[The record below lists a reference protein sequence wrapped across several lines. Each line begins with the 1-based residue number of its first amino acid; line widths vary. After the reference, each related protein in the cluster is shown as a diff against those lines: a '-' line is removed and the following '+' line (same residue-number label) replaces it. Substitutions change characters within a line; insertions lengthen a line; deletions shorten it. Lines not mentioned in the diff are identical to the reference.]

1 VKTSVSLLGSP
12 AILRDGQPAPA
23 PKGRKTWA
31 LLAYL
36 LLSDGP
42 ASRRHLAELLFAD
55 ADDPLG
61 TLRWNLA
68 QLRRALDGVATIE
81 GDPVELILA
90 PDVEIDVRDGAQT
103 GGELLEGMEFGASP
117 AFESWLVVARGRYAG
132 RIVAV
137 LHDSALDELAAGNPD
152 RAAELAARL
161 VAVDPFDEGHHELLV
176 RSLAARGDRAGALS
190 QAEACRR
197 LFRRELG
204 VEPSPAVRRAA
215 GPGVEGASAPGS
227 RAAAR
232 APLEAGAAA
241 VGAGA
246 AEHGVGLMRQ
256 ACAEASAS
264 GDGALHARSLLALG
278 SALVHAVRG
287 RDEEGALFLHEALA
301 AAEAVGERE
310 VLVGALREL
319 AYTDIQAG
327 RRSSVEERLARATRL
342 ANADSERAAIL
353 AVQGMNRSDMGD
365 YPGAFAA
372 IAASIEHAERCG
384 DRRQAAFSL
393 SLLGRAHL
401 LRGDSGEAIVALD
414 RALELID
421 AERWLAFLPFP
432 EALRGEIDLER
443 GDTARAAERF
453 ERAFAMACDLQDPCW
468 EGLAARNLGLL
479 HRAQGQAGTT
489 RTWMDEARARCT
501 RLPDRYVWMQGHVL
515 DAAIQV
521 ELDHGTDER
530 APQLIRALGALA
542 ARTEMRELVVRSLLH
557 ASRMGDDG
565 ALESARMLAAEIDN
579 PALTVLLDGR
589 S

>member
-1 VKTSVSLLGSP
+1 VKTTIRLLGSP
-12 AILRDGQPAPA
+12 AILRDGDPAPA

-36 LLSDGP
+36 LLSEGP
-42 ASRRHLAELLFAD
+42 ASRRGLAQLLFAD

-61 TLRWNLA
+61 ALRWNLA

-90 PDVEIDVRDGAQT
+90 DDVTVDVRDSAAA
-103 GGELLEGMEFGASP
+103 GGELLEGIDVAASP
-117 AFESWLVVARGRYAG
+117 AFASWLVVARGRFAG
-132 RIVAV
+132 RTAAV
-137 LHDSALDELAAGNPD
+137 LHDAALDELAAGNAD

-161 VAVDPFDEGHHELLV
+161 VAVDPFDEGHHEVLV
-176 RSLAARGDRAGALS
+176 RSLAARGDRAGALA

-215 GPGVEGASAPGS
+215 GPPVEGEPAAGN
-227 RAAAR
+227 RVAAR
-232 APLEAGAAA
+232 AHLEAGTAS

-246 AEHGVGLMRQ
+246 VEHGVGLLRQ

-264 GDGALHARSLLALG
+264 GDELVHARALLALG

-287 RDEEGALFLHEALA
+287 RDEEGALFLHEAVA
-301 AAEAVGERE
+301 AAESAGDRE
-310 VLVGALREL
+310 TLVGALREL

-327 RRSSVEERLARATRL
+327 RRSGVDERLARADRL
-342 ANADSERAAIL
+342 ASGGAGHAAIL
-353 AVQGMNRSDMGD
+353 AMQGMNRSDMGD

-372 IAASIEHAERCG
+372 LAGSVEHAERCG

-393 SLLGRAHL
+393 SLLGRAYL
-401 LRGDSGEAIVALD
+401 LRAENAEAIGVLD
-414 RALELID
+414 RALELIE

-432 EALRGEIDLER
+432 EAMRGEIDLSR

-479 HRAQGQAGTT
+479 HRAQGVTGSS

-515 DAAIQV
+515 DAAIEV
-521 ELDHGTDER
+521 DLDDGPGER
-530 APQLIRALGALA
+530 TQQLVRALGALA
-542 ARTEMRELVVRSLLH
+542 ARTEMRELVVRCQIH
-557 ASRMGDDG
+557 AARMGDSG
-565 ALESARMLAAEIDN
+565 ALDSARMLAARIDN
-579 PALTVLLDGR
+579 PALAQLVDGH